1 MAQSQTSGSLIGRA
15 RRLASGGTASI
26 LGSAVYSNALRIVSS
41 MTLTRLLSAEAF
53 GVVGIITS
61 VTYILSL
68 MSDIGMFPF
77 VVRHARGSE
86 RDFLDEV
93 WTLRLLRQC
102 VLGAIMFAI
111 SVPIADFIHKPQL
124 AAVIAFWSLS
134 MVVEGLSSM
143 SFATAVREQQL
154 WRLTMLELISATA
167 QLIFSIAAALLLHSY
182 WALVAAMMFS
192 WVLKTLLSYAM
203 FPGSRRRFALS
214 RPRAR
219 ELWQFSR
226 FIALSSILT
235 LFIMQADKVA
245 LARLMPLAAYGFYA
259 IATTLA
265 GAPLALAH
273 QYVTRIL
280 YPAYAAAWREGPE
293 RLAAIFYPKR
303 RLIVCAYMA
312 AVGGMIGAA
321 PLIIAILYDPRYQSV
336 TPYLQLV
343 ALSTAFYMPNNAAE
357 EGLVAAGR
365 QRYTLYANIVRAVW
379 LIGGGAA
386 AIATHDILLLVAV
399 FGLIEPLAQFCY
411 WWGLKR
417 IGVLRLREE
426 ALGWVVLAGGAGL
439 GWGLSTMALRLI
451 PHL

>member
-1 MAQSQTSGSLIGRA
+1 MIQTSPPESLIGRA

-26 LGSAVYSNALRIVSS
+26 IGSAVYSNALRIVSS

-77 VVRHARGSE
+77 VVRHERGSD

-93 WTLRLLRQC
+93 WTLRLIRQI
-102 VLGAIMFAI
+102 VLGAIMLAI
-111 SVPIADFIHKPQL
+111 SIPIADFIHKPEL
-124 AAVIAFWSLS
+124 AAVIAFWSFS

-154 WRLTMLELISATA
+154 WRLTTLELISATA
-167 QLIFSIAAALLLHSY
+167 QLAFSVAAALLLHSY
-182 WALVAAMMFS
+182 WALAVAMMFS
-192 WVLKTLLSYAM
+192 WVVKTLLSYVM
-203 FPGSRRRFALS
+203 FPHSRRRFVLS

-265 GAPLALAH
+265 ASPLAPAH
-273 QYVTRIL
+273 QYVMRIL
-280 YPAYAAAWREGPE
+280 YPAYAAAWRDAPE

-312 AVGGMIGAA
+312 AVGGLIGMA
-321 PLIIAILYDPRYQSV
+321 PLIVAILYDPRYQSV

-343 ALSTAFYMPNNAAE
+343 AFSTAFYMPNSAAE
-357 EGLVAAGR
+357 ECLVAAGR
-365 QRYTLYANIVRAVW
+365 QRYTLYANIVRAIW
-379 LIGGGAA
+379 LVGGGAA

-399 FGLIEPLAQFCY
+399 FGLVEPLAQFCY

-417 IGVLRLREE
+417 AGILRLREE
-426 ALGWVVLAGGAGL
+426 LLGWAMVAGGAGL
-439 GWGLSTMALRLI
+439 GWTISTLALRMVGPI
-451 PHL
+451 